1 MKYYKIYN
9 LCAKYKW
16 SEVRKYLSSDAA
28 EEEKKA
34 NIMYRNDHYWG
45 RTSLYVAIY
54 WDAPDD
60 IIKAMLDIGGK
71 ELVMMNAF
79 NGNTALHFACDRGT
93 SYNIIKMLIDVGGKD
108 LVMTKDNN
116 GDTALHD
123 LCLCIKRH
131 AKAAEIIKLILQVG
145 DTNLLLATKN
155 HDGKTPLKIAT
166 ANGASEKIKRILTVQ
181 SNSNSR
187 RSNNNSSVS
196 IVPADNGSNT
206 PTKESNLEQHT
217 TRNWSSTNN
226 DPNLTIHR
234 LQSQLKEARKNA
246 EMIQQDFDKK
256 CADLEKEAGSR
267 IKKAEEQTLK
277 IQQDYDQK
285 CADCCHLEEI
295 NQVESTDNLKWGS
308 TLAMK
313 SKELY
318 QCKRMSEDL
327 EKKNKDLDKVI
338 EIQRADIALLVK
350 QEEKSK
356 IDNAHLKDR
365 IDDYMQ
371 ICSEQNPKLQN
382 MADMADVPVAGIP
395 IKCEAEEDEVR
406 QGEED
411 EVVQDEEPEQ
421 HQRTPRDLENEL
433 ENERAEIAA
442 LSEKQSSIE
451 NECEDERYNLT
462 QISSPKRKAE
472 LQPLNETTI
481 ARSTKRKPCGEDHQ
495 EEHQEE
501 EEEKDEESSGAASQS
516 QSSKRSRIGNAA
528 DTGSVAS
535 GRSQAY
541 DDDLEM
547 IAKELLH
554 EKDMYTKLMNRY
566 LHARRELQRRG

>member
-1 MKYYKIYN
+1 MEDGNLYI
-9 LCAKYKW
+9 LCANYKW

-28 EEEKKA
+28 EKEKES
-34 NIMYRNDHYWG
+34 NIMYRRGYYGQTCLQQACN
-45 RTSLYVAIY
+45 R
-54 WDAPDD
+54 DAPHD
-60 IIKAMLDIGGK
+60 IIKAMLHLGGK
-71 ELVMMNAF
+71 ELVMMID
-79 NGNTALHFACDRGT
+79 GCDGTVLHSACSVGA
-93 SYNIIKMLIDVGGKD
+93 SYNIIKMLIEVGGKD
-108 LVMTKDNN
+108 LIMAKDE
-116 GDTALHD
+116 GGYTALHN
-123 LCLCIKRH
+123 LCFYIK
-131 AKAAEIIKLILQVG
+131 KLTKVAEKIKLILRV
-145 DTNLLLATKN
+145 DDANLLLSTKN
-155 HDGKTPLKIAT
+155 SRGETPLEIAT
-166 ANGASEKIKRILTVQ
+166 EEGASNRIKKLLTVQ

-187 RSNNNSSVS
+187 RSNNNSSIS

-217 TRNWSSTNN
+217 TRNLSSTNN
-226 DPNLTIHR
+226 DLNITIHR
-234 LQSQLKEARKNA
+234 LQGQLKEARKNA
-246 EMIQQDFDKK
+246 EIIQQDFDKK
-256 CADLEKEAGSR
+256 CVDLDKEAGSR

-318 QCKRMSEDL
+318 QCKRISEDL

-365 IDDYMQ
+365 LDNYMQ

-395 IKCEAEEDEVR
+395 IKCEAEEDEVIH
-406 QGEED
+406 

-421 HQRTPRDLENEL
+421 YQRTPRDLENEL

-462 QISSPKRKAE
+462 QISSSKRKAE
-472 LQPLNETTI
+472 LQPLNESTI
-481 ARSTKRKPCGEDHQ
+481 ARSTKRKPCGEEHQ

-501 EEEKDEESSGAASQS
+501 EKDDESSGAVSQS
-516 QSSKRSRIGNAA
+516 QPSKRSRIGNAA
-528 DTGSVAS
+528 DTGSVAL

-554 EKDMYTKLMNRY
+554 EKEMNIKLMNRY
-566 LHARRELQRRG
+566 LHARRELERR